1 MSELTKAQLKRL
13 TAQSEILKA
22 LAHPQRLAILALLG
36 KDEFLSVTAIHEA
49 LGMEQA
55 LASHHLGIL
64 KNKGI
69 LKVTRD
75 GRNSLYA
82 LRYPCLTQIF
92 DCLDQC
98 KRPAL

>member
-1 MSELTKAQLKRL
+1 MSNLTKPQLKRL
-13 TAQSEILKA
+13 AVQAEMLKA

-36 KDEFLSVTAIHEA
+36 QDGPLSVTTIHES
-49 LGMEQA
+49 LDMEQA

-69 LKVTRD
+69 LNVTRD
-75 GRNSLYA
+75 GRNSLYM

-98 KRPAL
+98 KRPLS